1 MREMKD
7 SGIEWIGKIPETWEV
22 KRIKH
27 LFTIISGATPG
38 NDADNWDGDIFWI
51 TPADYKTKDKYV
63 SQGKR
68 NLTKKGFDSCSTCL
82 IPAGN
87 VIFSKRAPIGTVA
100 INTKELCTN
109 QGCLSCISKF
119 ELSNAFYYYVL
130 SVGTEYFELLGTG
143 TTFKEISANTFA
155 NCKLPFPSLQI
166 QERIVEFLDAKCAE
180 IDALTADIQAQI
192 DTLEQYK
199 RSIITE
205 AVTKG
210 LDPDT
215 EMRDSGIPWIGE
227 LPRNWHTLRKL
238 SYATQEDI
246 SYGIVKL
253 LEPDDESGIK
263 VIRCSDVMDGYISKD
278 NIRTVTQSVSAEYA
292 RTILQGGEVV
302 LNIRGSLGGCAVVPD
317 SMVGYNIARE
327 VAKIN
332 IKKQLFNRYLMY
344 FLLSTIFSNYLQNYL
359 VGSVYIGLNIET
371 LKSCPVPLP
380 PMNEQ
385 VAISEYLDKKCARI
399 DSIVADKKAE
409 LETLADYKNSLIF
422 EYVTGKKEVPAS

>member
-7 SGIEWIGKIPETWEV
+7 SGIEWIGRIPETWGV

-38 NDADNWDGDIFWI
+38 NDADNWDGDILWI

-87 VIFSKRAPIGTVA
+87 IIFSKRAPIGTVA

-180 IDALTADIQAQI
+180 IDALTSDIQAQI

-210 LDPDT
+210 LDPDA

-227 LPRNWHTLRKL
+227 IPKNWRVDKLKFHLMRYEPRNPGNKPVL
-238 SYATQEDI
+238 SLYRDFGVIPKDTRDDNHNVTSEDTSNYKYVRPGNLVI
-246 SYGIVKL
+246 NKMKAWQGSVAVSDYEGIVSPAYFVYKFTDNSYHKRYFHYL
-253 LEPDDESGIK
+253 LRGCYKDEFMRLSSGIR
-263 VIRCSDVMDGYISKD
+263 VGQWDLPSAELD
-278 NIRTVTQSVSAEYA
+278 NIQV
-292 RTILQGGEVV
+292 I
-302 LNIRGSLGGCAVVPD
+302 I
-317 SMVGYNIARE
+317 
-327 VAKIN
+327 
-332 IKKQLFNRYLMY
+332 
-344 FLLSTIFSNYLQNYL
+344 
-359 VGSVYIGLNIET
+359 
-371 LKSCPVPLP
+371 P
-380 PMNEQ
+380 P
-385 VAISEYLDKKCARI
+385 ISEQCCIAKFLDARCTEI
-399 DSIVADKKAE
+399 EDTITMKKAQ
-409 LETLADYKNSLIF
+409 LTTLADYKNSLIF

>member
-7 SGIEWIGKIPETWEV
+7 SGIEWIGRIPETWEV

-180 IDALTADIQAQI
+180 IDALTSDIQAQI

-210 LDPDT
+210 LDPDA

-227 LPRNWHTLRKL
+227 IPKNWRVDKLKFHLMRYEPRNPGNKPVL
-238 SYATQEDI
+238 SLYRDFGVIPKDTRDDNHNVTSEDTSNYKYVRPGNLVI
-246 SYGIVKL
+246 NKMKAWQGSVAVSDYEGIVSPAYFVYKFTDNSYHKRYFHYL
-253 LEPDDESGIK
+253 LRGCYKDEFMRLSSGIR
-263 VIRCSDVMDGYISKD
+263 VGQWDLPSAELD
-278 NIRTVTQSVSAEYA
+278 NIQV
-292 RTILQGGEVV
+292 I
-302 LNIRGSLGGCAVVPD
+302 I
-317 SMVGYNIARE
+317 
-327 VAKIN
+327 
-332 IKKQLFNRYLMY
+332 
-344 FLLSTIFSNYLQNYL
+344 
-359 VGSVYIGLNIET
+359 
-371 LKSCPVPLP
+371 P
-380 PMNEQ
+380 P
-385 VAISEYLDKKCARI
+385 ISEQCCIAKFLDARCTEI
-399 DSIVADKKAE
+399 EDTITMKKAQ
-409 LETLADYKNSLIF
+409 LTTLADYKNSLIF

>member
-7 SGIEWIGKIPETWEV
+7 SGIEWIGRIPETWEV

-180 IDALTADIQAQI
+180 IDALTSDIQAQI

-210 LDPDT
+210 LDPDA

-227 LPRNWHTLRKL
+227 IPKNWRVDKLKFHLMRYEPRNPGNKPVL
-238 SYATQEDI
+238 SLYRDFGVIPKDTRDDNHNVTSEDTSNYKYVRPGNLVI
-246 SYGIVKL
+246 NKMKAWQGSVAVSDYEGIVSPAYFVYKFTDNSYHKRYFHYL
-253 LEPDDESGIK
+253 LRSCYKDEFMRLSSGIR
-263 VIRCSDVMDGYISKD
+263 VSQWDLPSAELD
-278 NIRTVTQSVSAEYA
+278 NIQV
-292 RTILQGGEVV
+292 I
-302 LNIRGSLGGCAVVPD
+302 I
-317 SMVGYNIARE
+317 
-327 VAKIN
+327 
-332 IKKQLFNRYLMY
+332 
-344 FLLSTIFSNYLQNYL
+344 
-359 VGSVYIGLNIET
+359 
-371 LKSCPVPLP
+371 P
-380 PMNEQ
+380 P
-385 VAISEYLDKKCARI
+385 ISEQCCIAKFLDARCTEI
-399 DSIVADKKAE
+399 EDTITMKKAQ
-409 LETLADYKNSLIF
+409 LTTLANYKNSLIF

>member
-7 SGIEWIGKIPETWEV
+7 SGIEWIGRIPETWEV

-180 IDALTADIQAQI
+180 IDALTSDIQAQI

-210 LDPDT
+210 LDPDA

-227 LPRNWHTLRKL
+227 IPKNWRVDKLKFHLMRYEPRNPGNKPVL
-238 SYATQEDI
+238 SLYRDFGVIPKDTRNDNHNVTSEDTSNYKYVRPGNLVI
-246 SYGIVKL
+246 NKMKAWQGSVAVSDYEGIVSPAYFVYKFTDNSYHKRYFHYL
-253 LEPDDESGIK
+253 LRSCYKDEFMRLSSGIR
-263 VIRCSDVMDGYISKD
+263 VSQWDLPSAELD
-278 NIRTVTQSVSAEYA
+278 NIQV
-292 RTILQGGEVV
+292 I
-302 LNIRGSLGGCAVVPD
+302 I
-317 SMVGYNIARE
+317 
-327 VAKIN
+327 
-332 IKKQLFNRYLMY
+332 
-344 FLLSTIFSNYLQNYL
+344 
-359 VGSVYIGLNIET
+359 
-371 LKSCPVPLP
+371 P
-380 PMNEQ
+380 P
-385 VAISEYLDKKCARI
+385 ISEQCCIAKFLDARCTEI
-399 DSIVADKKAE
+399 EDTITMKKAQ
-409 LETLADYKNSLIF
+409 LTTLANYKNSLIF